1 MGLQPG
7 TYGERA
13 GGLAEMIG
21 GGIGGMRGLTE
32 QESQGYDRQKMQDI
46 QQLRE
51 ETKLALE
58 ALGASGRGIQA
69 FTKADEISS
78 QIGNVQLQYE
88 LKKMELNVARKQ
100 AEYDAANK
108 QYEYM
113 VDTGQ
118 MSVDKYTAVV
128 YQQVGMQLQN
138 YATEIGMIESA
149 NRQYLQDYQME
160 LNSFTAHIEAMY
172 QSILMPLQIDSML
185 YDNMAKAYEAMLAP
199 YYRTME
205 QTALRLQQEQLD
217 ASERQGFFETIL
229 GFLGTG
235 ISAVTGFAGLAK
247 LFKEE

>member
-1 MGLQPG
+1 
-7 TYGERA
+7 
-13 GGLAEMIG
+13 
-21 GGIGGMRGLTE
+21 
-32 QESQGYDRQKMQDI
+32 MQDI
-46 QQLRE
+46 QQLRG

-118 MSVDKYTAVV
+118 MSIDKYTAVV
-128 YQQVGMQLQN
+128 YQQCGMQLQN

-149 NRQYLQDYQME
+149 NRQYLQDYQAE
-160 LNSFTAHIEAMY
+160 LSSFVAHTEAMY
-172 QSILMPLQIDSML
+172 QAILLPLQIDQQL
-185 YDNMAKAYEAMLAP
+185 YDNMSKAYEAMMAPWYRKMEELAI
-199 YYRTME
+199 
-205 QTALRLQQEQLD
+205 QIQQD
-217 ASERQGFFETIL
+217 AIAAAQSQSVIDSIL
-229 GFLGTG
+229 GFLGIG
-235 ISAVTGFAGLAK
+235 ISAITGIGGL
-247 LFKEE
+247 LD